1 MSTTT
6 FTRAKAHT
14 RYTLADGT
22 VVPSATT
29 VIGVLGLN
37 KQALIAWAA
46 RLASQGIDP
55 MRYRDEAADAGSCAH
70 EMVRAYW
77 RGEEPDLSPYSQE
90 QIQAAR
96 NSLQAFYKWVERKH
110 IEPILVEQ
118 PMVSERHRFGGT
130 PDVVA
135 VVDGK
140 LELLDWKTSAGLY
153 IEHKIQVS
161 AYYHM
166 LKEHGYKVQRVRLIR
181 IGREEGD
188 SFEEH
193 VVGKRD
199 LAMLWKLFLH
209 ARAIYD
215 LAQQLK
221 GDGRNRG

>member
-1 MSTTT
+1 MSATS

-37 KQALIAWAA
+37 KQALISWAA

-55 MRYRDEAADAGSCAH
+55 LRYRDEAADAGSCAH

-77 RGEEPDLSPYSQE
+77 RGEEPDLSPYSEE
-90 QIQAAR
+90 QIRAAR
-96 NSLQAFYKWVERKH
+96 NSLQSFYRWAEKH
-110 IEPILVEQ
+110 TIEPVLVEQ
-118 PMVSERHRFGGT
+118 PIVSERHRFGGT

-135 VVDGK
+135 IVDGR

-153 IEHKIQVS
+153 TEHKIQVA

-166 LKEHGYKVQRVRLIR
+166 LKENGYKVQRVRLIR

-188 SFEEH
+188 TFEEH
-193 VVGKRD
+193 VIGKRD
-199 LAMLWKLFLH
+199 LVLLWKLFLH

-215 LAQQLK
+215 LAQKLK
-221 GDGRNRG
+221 GDNHGRS